1 MKKNTAGVLVICALS
16 LALAGCAQSPAKCSD
31 EKTLAEL
38 TGQITGQLD
47 ISQLDQIPITSLKV
61 IDTRATAFDENIK
74 KLSCEGTLTM
84 SNQLKLPIRYESQLD
99 DNNKQIVILKDFDV
113 QSLFGSTSSTS
124 TATSPVIAANSI
136 TGEWTGQLAG
146 DGSMTVTQSGAGYQ
160 VELGVNTS
168 SGCGGAFTG
177 QGQLN
182 GNTLK
187 LVDPVEQD
195 SCVVTVKFAADTAQV
210 SESGC
215 MDYHGAA
222 CGFDG
227 TLTKVSGVV
236 ADDVTTASADEQSN
250 DQSAQAGI
258 IDKLYADFPAEST
271 DSVQSLAVPKLSKIF
286 TPSLVSLINRDN
298 RCVEESGG
306 ICNLDF
312 SLQWD
317 SQDPSDAKETISQG
331 SSPEQIRV
339 TIDGDGDQRELLYV
353 MQQTPNGWRIADIQ
367 YRHGSLVEILKR

>member
-1 MKKNTAGVLVICALS
+1 MICALS
-16 LALAGCAQSPAKCSD
+16 LALASCAKSPAKCSD

-124 TATSPVIAANSI
+124 TATSPVVAANSI

-182 GNTLK
+182 GNALK
-187 LVDPVEQD
+187 LVDPTESN
-195 SCVVTVKFAADTAQV
+195 SCVITVLFDKDTAKV
-210 SESGC
+210 TEGDDC
-215 MDYHGAA
+215 M
-222 CGFDG
+222 
-227 TLTKVSGVV
+227 
-236 ADDVTTASADEQSN
+236 
-250 DQSAQAGI
+250 
-258 IDKLYADFPAEST
+258 
-271 DSVQSLAVPKLSKIF
+271 
-286 TPSLVSLINRDN
+286 
-298 RCVEESGG
+298 
-306 ICNLDF
+306 
-312 SLQWD
+312 
-317 SQDPSDAKETISQG
+317 
-331 SSPEQIRV
+331 
-339 TIDGDGDQRELLYV
+339 
-353 MQQTPNGWRIADIQ
+353 
-367 YRHGSLVEILKR
+367 